1 MQAILSAVFDNR
13 RDAEAAIDELLL
25 AGFRRSAIHLGTGDP
40 TGADSPLTGN
50 GGPATGAPAPG
61 EGGVGNFLH
70 TLFGTDNSE
79 FVQQIDGAV
88 THSHLVL
95 TVLAAPATLAG
106 AVDIAVRHRP
116 VRLETR
122 TPASG
127 APTQLQD
134 QPPGGDARAA
144 PEQASW
150 RRHHADSHGDDDPH
164 YDEYAPAYLYGL
176 DMASHEQ
183 HGGKEWDEA
192 EPALRSHWQ
201 GLYPHAAWSTFKDAV
216 RHGWQRLRKPGKD

>member
-13 RDAEAAIDELLL
+13 RDAEAAIHELLL
-25 AGFRRSAIHLGTGDP
+25 AGFSRGAIHLGTGDP
-40 TGADSPLTGN
+40 SGADNALTGK
-50 GGPATGAPAPG
+50 GGPDQGAPAAGPG

-88 THSHLVL
+88 THGHLVL
-95 TVLAAPATLAG
+95 TVMAAPAALAG

-116 VRLETR
+116 VRFETL
-122 TPASG
+122 
-127 APTQLQD
+127 APGQ
-134 QPPGGDARAA
+134 DARQAA
-144 PEQASW
+144 EQASW
-150 RRHHADSHGDDDPH
+150 RRHHADTHGDDDPH
-164 YDEYAPAYLYGL
+164 YDAYAPAYLYGL

-183 HGGKEWDEA
+183 HGGKEWEEA

-201 GLYPHAAWSTFKDAV
+201 RLYPQAAWSTFKDAV
-216 RHGWQRLRKPGKD
+216 RHGWQRLRQQNKG